1 MEEVVWKTIN
11 GYDGYEVSDD
21 GRVYNT
27 KTDKFLNGTVNNCGY
42 LTITLRKDKKSKQF
56 PMHRL
61 VALAFIPNPDKKE
74 YVRHRDSDNLNN
86 EPANLYWMSYE
97 EYREWDHKRM
107 WEKADARKAEAEKAI
122 QQARET

>member
-27 KTDKFLNGTVNNCGY
+27 KTEKFLNGTVNNCGY

-56 PMHRL
+56 PTHRL

-86 EPANLYWMSYE
+86 EPANLYWMSHQ
-97 EYREWDHKRM
+97 EYREWDFQRLLDKTR
-107 WEKADARKAEAEKAI
+107 ERKAEAEKAL